1 MYERAFR
8 SLREEQPDAKEEAV
22 MLLESWR
29 AFEATATAT
38 ATISE
43 SGVPAGVAAV
53 EKKMPKRVKR
63 KRTLLAD
70 DGSEEG
76 FEEYYDYIFPDEA
89 GVAPNLRLLEAA
101 QQWKLQQQS
110 LQQSA

>member
-1 MYERAFR
+1 
-8 SLREEQPDAKEEAV
+8 

-29 AFEATATAT
+29 AFEANATAT
-38 ATISE
+38 PADE
-43 SGVPAGVAAV
+43 SGVPSGVAAV

-63 KRTLLAD
+63 KRVLLAD

-89 GVAPNLRLLEAA
+89 GVAPNLKLLEAA
-101 QQWKLQQQS
+101 QRWKQLQAGAGSDDQ
-110 LQQSA
+110 